1 MPYCTWVCKCS
12 IVEKNLSCLVILF
25 LNSSYLFIFS
35 DGVEVIE
42 DGDDDEEVADEG
54 EEEPTKA
61 KTAVNGSSEAP
72 VVVNGSKEGGGGE

>member
-1 MPYCTWVCKCS
+1 MFNCREELVLLIDIFPEFK
-12 IVEKNLSCLVILF
+12 LSYF
-25 LNSSYLFIFS
+25 FS

-42 DGDDDEEVADEG
+42 DGDDDEEAADEG

>member
-25 LNSSYLFIFS
+25 LNSSYLFFS

-42 DGDDDEEVADEG
+42 DGDDDEEAADEG

>member
-12 IVEKNLSCLVILF
+12 IVEKNLSLF
-25 LNSSYLFIFS
+25 LNSSYLFFFS

-42 DGDDDEEVADEG
+42 DGDDDEEAADEG